1 MALEECAVGKGL
13 GPFPHGLR
21 KRKAGLPGRG
31 VLLQETAGAEE
42 PRQVWVN
49 REWRSEAATRYSIG
63 FGTGGS
69 IPMVRDGESPAPS
82 AVFAVEGYAAACRN
96 STEYGRHW
104 PGRHP
109 HVVNGD
115 WRSAVPLAL
124 RGVSEMV
131 KATQLR
137 PGMVIQFEGDLY
149 TVFTVDH
156 RTPGNKRGA
165 MATRLRNLKSGAIM
179 DYRFRAEE
187 FVERAIL
194 DEIEYEFLYA
204 DGDGWHFM
212 NVENFEQIHLGR
224 EVLGDA
230 VDYLLPGVHLKL
242 EFYEGKPLG
251 AILPDTVDLTV
262 TDTEPTVQKA
272 TASAVMKPAKLETGL
287 VINVPPFIN
296 NGDRVRVDTSE
307 ARYVQ
312 RAQ

>member
-1 MALEECAVGKGL
+1 
-13 GPFPHGLR
+13 
-21 KRKAGLPGRG
+21 
-31 VLLQETAGAEE
+31 
-42 PRQVWVN
+42 
-49 REWRSEAATRYSIG
+49 
-63 FGTGGS
+63 
-69 IPMVRDGESPAPS
+69 
-82 AVFAVEGYAAACRN
+82 
-96 STEYGRHW
+96 
-104 PGRHP
+104 
-109 HVVNGD
+109 
-115 WRSAVPLAL
+115 
-124 RGVSEMV
+124 MV

-165 MATRLRNLKSGAIM
+165 MATRLRNLKTGAII

-194 DEIEYEFLYA
+194 DEVEYEYLYA
-204 DGDGWHFM
+204 DGEGWHFM
-212 NVENFEQIHLGR
+212 NVETFEQIHLGR

-230 VDYLLPGVHLKL
+230 VDYLLPGIHLKL
-242 EFYEGKPLG
+242 EFHEGNPLG

-287 VINVPPFIN
+287 VISVPPFIN

-307 ARYVQ
+307 GRYVQ

>member
-1 MALEECAVGKGL
+1 
-13 GPFPHGLR
+13 
-21 KRKAGLPGRG
+21 
-31 VLLQETAGAEE
+31 
-42 PRQVWVN
+42 
-49 REWRSEAATRYSIG
+49 
-63 FGTGGS
+63 
-69 IPMVRDGESPAPS
+69 
-82 AVFAVEGYAAACRN
+82 
-96 STEYGRHW
+96 
-104 PGRHP
+104 
-109 HVVNGD
+109 
-115 WRSAVPLAL
+115 
-124 RGVSEMV
+124 MV

-165 MATRLRNLKSGAIM
+165 MATRLRNLKTGAII

-204 DGDGWHFM
+204 DGEGWHFM

-230 VDYLLPGVHLKL
+230 VDYLLPGIHLKL
-242 EFYEGKPLG
+242 EFHEGKPLG

-287 VINVPPFIN
+287 VISVPPFIN

-307 ARYVQ
+307 GRYVQ

>member
-1 MALEECAVGKGL
+1 
-13 GPFPHGLR
+13 
-21 KRKAGLPGRG
+21 
-31 VLLQETAGAEE
+31 
-42 PRQVWVN
+42 
-49 REWRSEAATRYSIG
+49 
-63 FGTGGS
+63 
-69 IPMVRDGESPAPS
+69 
-82 AVFAVEGYAAACRN
+82 
-96 STEYGRHW
+96 
-104 PGRHP
+104 
-109 HVVNGD
+109 
-115 WRSAVPLAL
+115 
-124 RGVSEMV
+124 MV

-165 MATRLRNLKSGAIM
+165 MATRLRNLKTGAII

-212 NVENFEQIHLGR
+212 NAETFDQIHLGR
-224 EVLGDA
+224 DVLGDA
-230 VDYLLPGVHLKL
+230 VDYLLPGIHLKL
-242 EFYEGKPLG
+242 EFHEGKPLG

-287 VINVPPFIN
+287 VISVPPFIN

-307 ARYVQ
+307 GRYVQ